1 MHNLFPTTSLIWAAI
16 PSLKPEQACVSC
28 LGWGGVETIKIF
40 KKMGNLV
47 ISAPQNTIAK
57 TGNQAN
63 YRTTDDC
70 IQTMGYIYTM
80 QYFSTIKKQ
89 EIMPSPVTEKKV
101 EMIIRSEV
109 RETETDKHHM
119 ISLLLLL
126 LLSHF
131 QSYPTLCDPI
141 DVSPPGCPVP
151 RILQTRTLEW
161 VAISFSNA

>member
-1 MHNLFPTTSLIWAAI
+1 
-16 PSLKPEQACVSC
+16 
-28 LGWGGVETIKIF
+28 
-40 KKMGNLV
+40 
-47 ISAPQNTIAK
+47 
-57 TGNQAN
+57 
-63 YRTTDDC
+63 
-70 IQTMGYIYTM
+70 
-80 QYFSTIKKQ
+80 
-89 EIMPSPVTEKKV
+89 MPSPVTEKKV

>member
-1 MHNLFPTTSLIWAAI
+1 MLYVYVITESGGCTLAASKNCKLTVLQHSFSMTLKKTIGKKAMPNLFPTTSLIWAAI

-80 QYFSTIKKQ
+80 QYFSTIKK
-89 EIMPSPVTEKKV
+89 
-101 EMIIRSEV
+101 
-109 RETETDKHHM
+109 
-119 ISLLLLL
+119 
-126 LLSHF
+126 
-131 QSYPTLCDPI
+131 
-141 DVSPPGCPVP
+141 
-151 RILQTRTLEW
+151 
-161 VAISFSNA
+161 